1 MKKVTSSTVIG
12 GADGPTSIFLAGKG
26 RDKNIFRR
34 IRNDCR
40 TKRYQG
46 KRRKGEKS
54 IVPGAHSLMEL
65 AQYMQEKYGAVEMDT
80 REEAFQKRRNQM
92 KYSLLRQ
99 ERPDLV
105 GEEDMPPSPENMEDA
120 DAVREWFGK
129 LTEMEKRGEEMA
141 AALPEEVFPVDYHI
155 YCIDLGDSHMEIETE
170 SGRGILGAS
179 ASGSQKQFQA
189 VMKDIYLYYGV
200 TQKDIEEKTDRYQS
214 LVTELSM

>member
-1 MKKVTSSTVIG
+1 MKEVTSSTVIG

-46 KRRKGEKS
+46 RRRKAEKS
-54 IVPGAHSLMEL
+54 IVPGVHSMMEL
-65 AQYMQEKYGAVEMDT
+65 AQYMKEKYGAVEMDT

-129 LTEMEKRGEEMA
+129 LAEMEKRGEEIA

-170 SGRGILGAS
+170 SGRGLLGAS

-200 TQKDIEEKTDRYQS
+200 TQKDIEEKTDRYHR